1 MVFLGLV
8 CKTMKIPRPI
18 IITKK
23 TSLLK
28 LRQVNLER
36 MENKKDN
43 LLYPVPILATSA
55 CADYGVQKLSIAK
68 YLFFCYTTKFYTY
81 AS

>member
-43 LLYPVPILATSA
+43 LLYPVPILATCSSEH
-55 CADYGVQKLSIAK
+55 CDVNKIA
-68 YLFFCYTTKFYTY
+68 LQM
-81 AS
+81 